1 MKLIRNAQEHLDS
14 LYAKKKSINESIK
27 TAEKKNKPTL
37 DLNLEL
43 DGVEKEIRE
52 GEAGNYT
59 YKRKML
65 RDGFREQF
73 FGLNEFAVKV
83 NSFLN
88 SKLTIKQAQ
97 LVSEF
102 GLRLIDQIP
111 ANTIYPNESK
121 PKYTSL
127 NADKTIREFLEEF
140 SKVSVKGLVI
150 PSNEGE
156 DHMYIPRTRT
166 VSQFSSSSDLSGN
179 NRSNNSPRMSTN
191 NLRDS
196 PPRITPQHQY
206 FLPNQQQHA
215 TTTKT
220 PPQQYFL
227 PQNQITIQNHQE
239 DKVVSDELFQ
249 SLANEQNNK
258 KH

>member
-1 MKLIRNAQEHLDS
+1 M
-14 LYAKKKSINESIK
+14 
-27 TAEKKNKPTL
+27 
-37 DLNLEL
+37 
-43 DGVEKEIRE
+43 
-52 GEAGNYT
+52 
-59 YKRKML
+59 
-65 RDGFREQF
+65 
-73 FGLNEFAVKV
+73 
-83 NSFLN
+83 
-88 SKLTIKQAQ
+88 
-97 LVSEF
+97 VSEF

-127 NADKTIREFLEEF
+127 NADKTIQEFLEEF

-166 VSQFSSSSDLSGN
+166 VSQFSSSSDMSGN
-179 NRSNNSPRMSTN
+179 IRSNNSPRMSTN

-196 PPRITPQHQY
+196 PPRITPQQQY
-206 FLPNQQQHA
+206 FLPNQQQQHA

-227 PQNQITIQNHQE
+227 PQNQTTIQNHQE